1 MKISGYKGLFSLLL
15 SAILYYAFACWEP
28 MGRKDSLRV
37 LLRDIRW
44 NSRRYPFRQFDETH
58 AMAALLFTAASFLG
72 NANFGGIV
80 R

>member
-1 MKISGYKGLFSLLL
+1 ML
-15 SAILYYAFACWEP
+15 FACWEP

-44 NSRRYPFRQFDETH
+44 NSRRYPFRQFNETH